1 MIEEVPVRRLNRRT
15 RGERNKRRERYSIF
29 HNSLNYETESD
40 VLTDEFSPSES
51 TENNNFIKKQQK
63 NSQMCNPKT
72 VSNYQIIGKSFLDC
86 L

>member
-29 HNSLNYETESD
+29 HNTLNYETESD

-51 TENNNFIKKQQK
+51 PQNNNFIKKQQK
-63 NSQMCNPKT
+63 NSQMSPKT
-72 VSNYQIIGKSFLDC
+72 VSIYQRKQT
-86 L
+86 